1 MIDQYLRKTV
11 DMLKLIIRVV
21 SMLRELSVT
30 SLKKSVMRIIIRTTW
45 LSRIW
50 CEGLERKSVLLMKRK
65 QRRKLRPKVSHMK
78 LLNPLFRMKTNKLMN
93 PRFMRFKKRKTMC
106 LQSLNK

>member
-45 LSRIW
+45 LSRI
-50 CEGLERKSVLLMKRK
+50 
-65 QRRKLRPKVSHMK
+65 
-78 LLNPLFRMKTNKLMN
+78 
-93 PRFMRFKKRKTMC
+93 
-106 LQSLNK
+106 